1 MRLDGDLPVVGASAI
16 GPGLVAPP
24 RGGETR
30 WSVLPPPV
38 GVRLPVGVFL
48 VLKVWKAAVG
58 KSQDREGMH
67 TSSTALALC
76 MPRWVRVANRVGLGH
91 TGAN

>member
-1 MRLDGDLPVVGASAI
+1 MAMSSTALALGIPHEKNPPIAQCRRGGGWSMRLDGDLPVVGASAL

-30 WSVLPPPV
+30 WSGLPPPV

-58 KSQDREGMH
+58 KSQDR
-67 TSSTALALC
+67 
-76 MPRWVRVANRVGLGH
+76 
-91 TGAN
+91 